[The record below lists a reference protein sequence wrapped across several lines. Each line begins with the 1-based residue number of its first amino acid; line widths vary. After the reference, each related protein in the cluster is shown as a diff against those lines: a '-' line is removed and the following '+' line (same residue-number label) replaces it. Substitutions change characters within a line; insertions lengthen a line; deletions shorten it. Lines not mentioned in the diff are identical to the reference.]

1 MNSKPYTINQLVGE
15 TKQSL
20 NNIEKIID
28 TLLMEFRI
36 ASEQIN
42 TEQDTR
48 QGPLRLLE
56 ELNDDLKGLTVN
68 YSVMDVDNISK
79 CTADVISAIAHSEE
93 RIIGKL

>member
-1 MNSKPYTINQLVGE
+1 MNNKPYTINQLVGE

-20 NNIEKIID
+20 NNLEKIID

-42 TEQDTR
+42 TDQDAR

-56 ELNDDLKGLTVN
+56 ELNDDLKGLTMN
-68 YSVMDVDNISK
+68 YSVNDVDNISK
-79 CTADVISAIAHSEE
+79 CAADVIAAIAQSEE
-93 RIIGKL
+93 RIIGRL

>member
-1 MNSKPYTINQLVGE
+1 MNKPYTINQLVGE

-20 NNIEKIID
+20 NNLEKIID

-42 TEQDTR
+42 TDQDAR

-56 ELNDDLKGLTVN
+56 ELNDDLRGLAMN

-79 CTADVISAIAHSEE
+79 CAADVIAAIAQSEE
-93 RIIGKL
+93 QIIGKL